1 MTSRYRLGEIVI
13 SKSGR
18 DIGKHYIIVD
28 IEGNN
33 YVRLADGD
41 ARRVEHPKRKNIK
54 HLSFTGDIIL
64 ELSIWLKDK
73 KRIRNEDIKRF
84 IKKYQYEKRGG
95 Y

>member
-1 MTSRYRLGEIVI
+1 MPSCYKLGELVI

-28 IEGNN
+28 IEKNN

-54 HLSFTGDIIL
+54 HLRFTGDIIE

-84 IKKYQYEKRGG
+84 IKNYQYEKRGG